1 MFVQFRRLLVGIAFV
16 IVVVVFMFC
25 LHALCQHFLVSVS
38 GFCHGNQLCSAVL
51 GGVQHVVDPCIRNA
65 AYVTEHICPGDHGN
79 VPYRGLIAVQV
90 CAVFHQQCQVYVV
103 HALCQLSCPVVFG
116 KNGADNLQP
125 VVCFRQRSAA
135 AVQKKAP
142 PEAEHQQKS
151 QFSFHILSLPSVGIA
166 AFEIEN
172 DFHIRIIT

>member
-1 MFVQFRRLLVGIAFV
+1 M
-16 IVVVVFMFC
+16 
-25 LHALCQHFLVSVS
+25 
-38 GFCHGNQLCSAVL
+38 
-51 GGVQHVVDPCIRNA
+51 
-65 AYVTEHICPGDHGN
+65 
-79 VPYRGLIAVQV
+79 QV

-172 DFHIRIIT
+172 DFHIRIITQERGFVKGIFREICRNLLETLDETREM